1 MTGNTPSDNRMADNP
16 VMDFIVLAA
25 GAGSRFKHTAPAD
38 TAYTATSKPFI
49 SVSGQTVIEHC
60 IDRIAQW
67 QGSGMIILVHPP
79 QLQPAENGLLQLLKT
94 TYAERLELVA
104 GGQERAD
111 SVANGMH
118 HLKQIKPHSAFV
130 AIHDSARPFIPSN
143 TLDRLF
149 EAVTASA
156 DAAIIPVLPV
166 ADTIKLRHETGDIE
180 TINRDRLFRAQTPQ
194 CFETPLFLQLM
205 TLAHQASELSVLTDD
220 CQYYERAG
228 YPVKLV
234 EGDRLL
240 EKITVFDDLQNLTQE
255 KDLMSLPAYETVN
268 GTGFDVHRFD
278 TSKSGPVMICGI
290 AVEHPC
296 GLDAHSDGDVGLHAI
311 CDALFGAM
319 SDGDI
324 GSHFPPSDMRWKDKA
339 SSHFCEYAIDRLR
352 QIGGRLLQIDVTL
365 ICETP
370 KIGPYRQQMR
380 EQIAKIC
387 AVDIRRVSVKA
398 TTSEQMG
405 FTGRKEG
412 LAAMAS
418 CTIARPG
425 LDNLPASDD
434 GGVS

>member
-1 MTGNTPSDNRMADNP
+1 
-16 VMDFIVLAA
+16 
-25 GAGSRFKHTAPAD
+25 
-38 TAYTATSKPFI
+38 
-49 SVSGQTVIEHC
+49 
-60 IDRIAQW
+60 
-67 QGSGMIILVHPP
+67 
-79 QLQPAENGLLQLLKT
+79 
-94 TYAERLELVA
+94 
-104 GGQERAD
+104 
-111 SVANGMH
+111 
-118 HLKQIKPHSAFV
+118 
-130 AIHDSARPFIPSN
+130 
-143 TLDRLF
+143 
-149 EAVTASA
+149 
-156 DAAIIPVLPV
+156 
-166 ADTIKLRHETGDIE
+166 
-180 TINRDRLFRAQTPQ
+180 
-194 CFETPLFLQLM
+194 
-205 TLAHQASELSVLTDD
+205 
-220 CQYYERAG
+220 
-228 YPVKLV
+228 
-234 EGDRLL
+234 
-240 EKITVFDDLQNLTQE
+240 
-255 KDLMSLPAYETVN
+255 
-268 GTGFDVHRFD
+268 
-278 TSKSGPVMICGI
+278 MICGI

-296 GLDAHSDGDVGLHAI
+296 GLDAHSDGDVGLHAT

-352 QIGGRLLQIDVTL
+352 QIGGRVLQIDVTL
-365 ICETP
+365 ICEMP